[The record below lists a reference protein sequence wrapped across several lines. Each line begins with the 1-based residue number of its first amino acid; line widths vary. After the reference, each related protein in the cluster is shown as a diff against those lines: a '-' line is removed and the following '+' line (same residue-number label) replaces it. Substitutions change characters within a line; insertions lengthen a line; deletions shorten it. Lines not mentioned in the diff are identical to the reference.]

1 MPRRDEDDDDRDRD
15 DEEERDRNDEEEA
28 EDVGDSSKKK
38 KKSRGK
44 LTDDDKLWGMLAHLS
59 PLLAS
64 VVGFPFLGPLV
75 IMIMYKDKSE
85 FVTKNAKE
93 ALNFELTMLIAI
105 VVTCFIGAIIVA
117 PLALIFHIIG
127 GLAANKGDEYRYP
140 MTIRFI
146 K

>member
-1 MPRRDEDDDDRDRD
+1 MPRHDDDDDDRDREDEERNRD
-15 DEEERDRNDEEEA
+15 DEEDA
-28 EDVGDSSKKK
+28 EDDGDSSKKK
-38 KKSRGK
+38 KKSGGK

-64 VVGFPFLGPLV
+64 FAGLPFLGPLLVMV
-75 IMIMYKDKSE
+75 IYKDKSE
-85 FVTKNAKE
+85 FVTKQAKE
-93 ALNFELTMLIAI
+93 ALNFELTMLI
-105 VVTCFIGAIIVA
+105 VVLVTCFIGAIIVG

-127 GLAANKGDEYRYP
+127 GLAANKGEDYRYP